1 LTFTRPAVSSA
12 GAALLLI
19 LVAFAAGGYVL
30 YQQQTAPKAAIFIST
45 SDCGTI
51 SYKVTNQDSRI
62 LHGWG
67 VNVVVSPADSQIAV
81 SPELAGVAALAP
93 QGSMNGRVSISYA
106 SGTPVGT
113 YQIMANLV
121 NGTHTIASSNSLPCS
136 LK

>member
-1 LTFTRPAVSSA
+1 MIFARPAVSSA
-12 GAALLLI
+12 GAAFALL

-30 YQQQTAPKAAIFIST
+30 YQQQAAPKAAIVIST
-45 SDCGTI
+45 SDCRTI
-51 SYKVTNQDSRI
+51 GYEVINQDSRI
-62 LHGWG
+62 LHGWE

-93 QGSMNGRVSISYA
+93 QGTVNGTVSIGYA

-113 YQIMANLV
+113 YQIVANLV
-121 NGTHTIASSNSLPCS
+121 NGTHTIASSNSLPCT